1 MISITRE
8 QLGRAL
14 GLVILLLLAVSLSGG
29 VVGWA
34 VWDVNPANWSPTARS
49 WHAALTAI
57 LLVIRWLYGVVEIND
72 EE

>member
-14 GLVILLLLAVSLSGG
+14 GFVILILLAVGLAGG
-29 VVGWA
+29 IIGWV

-49 WHAALTAI
+49 WHAALTVI
-57 LLVIRWLYGVVEIND
+57 LLVIRWIYGIVEIRD